1 MTRSKGMELAA
12 ITAVA
17 LVALAVGWLVSGGGQ
32 LPVERSA
39 IGNRGLVSWMR
50 GEGAE
55 IRYPGFTTIAPESL
69 GLRIVPVLDTDLDQD
84 FVRPEGDREWLMT
97 GTERDLPRRIL
108 TRKVELQ
115 PSLVVLPKWTRAMR
129 HTGYAHESLM
139 LPIEEAYAA
148 AEPFDPIGLRDAPLL
163 RPGGVLRFPAGDG
176 LTGVLYEPQ
185 LFPRWLKRLCHPLL
199 SAGEGHLLISCL
211 HMGHRVWLLSDPDL
225 LNNHGLRLGDN
236 AEIAARMLTDLSAG
250 APIVVDTTDH
260 IFSVADMPEGT
271 GRSWADLARF
281 LAWPYALAWAGL
293 AALTALLLW
302 RSWVRFGPPRV
313 LFDDRPGA
321 SRGVS
326 IAAKARI
333 LRMAGNDTRLFT
345 AHVEN
350 RLRRI
355 ERQLFGQAGSADPVQ
370 RIAGLVERT
379 DAELAGG
386 FKRAATAAMTP
397 GTGTPPAQLLNLLD
411 AFEQQAQRVLNGS
424 G

>member
-1 MTRSKGMELAA
+1 
-12 ITAVA
+12 
-17 LVALAVGWLVSGGGQ
+17 
-32 LPVERSA
+32 
-39 IGNRGLVSWMR
+39 
-50 GEGAE
+50 
-55 IRYPGFTTIAPESL
+55 
-69 GLRIVPVLDTDLDQD
+69 
-84 FVRPEGDREWLMT
+84 
-97 GTERDLPRRIL
+97 
-108 TRKVELQ
+108 
-115 PSLVVLPKWTRAMR
+115 
-129 HTGYAHESLM
+129 
-139 LPIEEAYAA
+139 
-148 AEPFDPIGLRDAPLL
+148 
-163 RPGGVLRFPAGDG
+163 
-176 LTGVLYEPQ
+176 
-185 LFPRWLKRLCHPLL
+185 
-199 SAGEGHLLISCL
+199 
-211 HMGHRVWLLSDPDL
+211 
-225 LNNHGLRLGDN
+225 
-236 AEIAARMLTDLSAG
+236 MLTDLSAG

-260 IFSVADMPEGT
+260 IFSVADMPETT

-321 SRGVS
+321 ARGVS